1 MMVVRLSPQVYRLLG
16 VAALA
21 LFLGAV
27 FARPELVLMALPS
40 LLAILVGLAIERG
53 PTYQLSHQVSAQR
66 LFEGDQLRVTV
77 TVVAHSAVPCI
88 EVLEALP
95 ASVEVVSGS
104 HHRAFSL
111 RPGETARWTYVL
123 RGLRRSEFALGRLYV
138 RLHGRSGLL
147 LRETQHLAPKPCAIY
162 PRIIPL
168 RRAVRPPHTQVYA
181 GNYVAAAL
189 GEGLEFGNIRLFA
202 PGDRTKR
209 INWRAS
215 LRLRDLYVNEYQLER
230 NADVILMLDTLASVG
245 SPALNTLD
253 LSVRAAASL
262 AWAYVRRKDR
272 VGLIEYGGAFR
283 WLKPGVGRAHFQAI
297 LDHLLEANVIFSYVA
312 KDLALV
318 PKRILPP
325 RALIVALSPLADER
339 FVKALQDLV
348 VRGFPVVLLTIS
360 PVDVTRA
367 VLAPSPAT
375 DIACRLWA
383 LERAVQLQELRRQGI
398 VVLEW
403 QHDEPLELVLA
414 VTTQR
419 RRLRR
424 AVP

>member
-16 VAALA
+16 VAAFA
-21 LFLGAV
+21 LFLGVIFSRA
-27 FARPELVLMALPS
+27 ELALMAVPS
-40 LLAILVGLAIERG
+40 LLAIFVGLAIDTV
-53 PTYQLSHQVSAQR
+53 PTYQLTHEVSSQQ
-66 LFEGDQLRVTV
+66 LFEDDLLRVT
-77 TVVAHSAVPCI
+77 TTIVARSAVPCI

-95 ASVEVVSGS
+95 SSVELVSNS
-104 HHRAFSL
+104 HHKAFSL
-111 RPGETARWTYVL
+111 RRGETVQWTYVL
-123 RGLRRSEFALGRLYV
+123 RAARRSEFTLGRFHV

-147 LRETQHLAPKPCAIY
+147 IRETQHFAPKPCAIY
-162 PRIIPL
+162 PQLIPL
-168 RRAVRPPHTQVYA
+168 RRAVRPPYTQVYA
-181 GNYVAAAL
+181 GNYVSSAL
-189 GEGLEFGNIRLFA
+189 GDGLEFGNIRLFA
-202 PGDRTKR
+202 PGDRTKH

-215 LRLRDLYVNEYQLER
+215 LRQHKLYVNEYQLER

-245 SPALNTLD
+245 SSMHNTLD

-262 AWAYVRRKDR
+262 AWAYIRRKDR

-325 RALIVALSPLADER
+325 RALIVALSPLVDDR

-348 VRGFPVVLLTIS
+348 VRGFPVVLLAIS

-367 VLAPSPAT
+367 VLAPSLPT
-375 DIACRLWA
+375 DITCRLWA
-383 LERAVQLQELRRQGI
+383 LERVVQLQELRQQGI

-403 QHDEPLELVLA
+403 HPDELLELVLSGMP
-414 VTTQR
+414 QR
-419 RRLRR
+419 RRIRR
-424 AVP
+424 VAP